1 MTFEEKIKKLG
12 FYVLY
17 EFDNVIEYRNKK
29 YGLYES
35 DVKLILDFRDKTIT
49 FEFTHE
55 HWIPNEA
62 PEINM
67 SLLNAIIQQYK
78 EWESDFNKEDVY
90 EEIK

>member
-12 FYVLY
+12 FYTLY
-17 EFDNVIEYRNKK
+17 DFGHIKEYRNEK

-62 PEINM
+62 PEIDM
-67 SLLNAIIQQYK
+67 SLLEQCKDLGWI
-78 EWESDFNKEDVY
+78 E
-90 EEIK
+90 